1 MGVVV
6 PKLGLLRVGEDLS
19 YSAIMAMLE
28 PVERQLQRKVNPTLY
43 SPAEFAERLAAGQNF
58 LSKVISRLRYLSVD
72 FKIFLSYYFVVKAS
86 RTSASACSNSLS
98 CSHRK

>member
-6 PKLGLLRVGEDLS
+6 PKLGLFRVGEDLS

-43 SPAEFAERLAAGQNF
+43 SPEEFAERLAAQKCNPRRKS
-58 LSKVISRLRYLSVD
+58 LLKISI
-72 FKIFLSYYFVVKAS
+72 IF
-86 RTSASACSNSLS
+86 
-98 CSHRK
+98 

>member
-43 SPAEFAERLAAGQNF
+43 SPAEFAEQLGCGAEFSKQSDQSVTVFVGGLQNIPV
-58 LSKVISRLRYLSVD
+58 LLLCCEGV
-72 FKIFLSYYFVVKAS
+72 A
-86 RTSASACSNSLS
+86 
-98 CSHRK
+98 H